1 MLYNLVDFPAGVLPV
16 SVVTREDE
24 DALKRYEGHHKDP
37 WDKLLKKA
45 VAGGVGLPVA
55 VQCVALPWQEELC
68 LRLMKEVE
76 NVTRMERQAIEN
88 MSADDVSA
96 TSR

>member
-37 WDKLLKKA
+37 WDKLLKK
-45 VAGGVGLPVA
+45 
-55 VQCVALPWQEELC
+55 EELC